1 MSEGINGISTGAPAQ
16 RSIRSSNPAPEPQL
30 ENQDLERQLESIED
44 RVEILQSSR
53 VKGQNIDELA

>member
-1 MSEGINGISTGAPAQ
+1 MSEGINGISTGEPVQ